1 MAMGMGSV
9 KKAQERAEQKS
20 VSGNYLPKIYW
31 ADKKDSTEFDRTKT
45 LRFLSNDVIVCKV
58 YEFVPGG
65 KEGKGRDFVDPASL
79 VDDNGQPL
87 WDWVDPSKDFFKL
100 NDVHYPDFRG
110 NLTPWKKQAKE
121 RIYALAIVREEYQD
135 KDGTIKIRDKMVKRE
150 WTDKDGNK
158 KEETGPYYGHVK
170 QAVQNFWN
178 TMFRFYQK
186 YGTITDRDYEI
197 TRIGNGTDTT
207 FTFIQQDVDPD
218 LKTQD
223 QVDKAYQSPVSME
236 DFMKG
241 MASYEEVYK
250 WVVEGN
256 STAQLRNPQDH
267 SKFMSGGAVASTPAS
282 EPAQESAPASEPE
295 EESTQPTSGGVD
307 SLRSELEQLARG

>member
-1 MAMGMGSV
+1 MGMGMQQV
-9 KKAQERAEQKS
+9 QKAKERADQQS

-31 ADKKDSTEFDRTKT
+31 ADKKDSSEFDRTKT
-45 LRFLSNDVIVCKV
+45 IRFLSNDVIVCKV

-100 NDVHYPDFRG
+100 NDVSYPDFRG

-121 RIYALAIVREEYQD
+121 RIYALAIVREEY
-135 KDGTIKIRDKMVKRE
+135 KDENGDVKIRDKMVKRE
-150 WTDKDGNK
+150 WEDKDGNK

-197 TRIGNGTDTT
+197 TRNGNGTDTG
-207 FTFIQQDVDPD
+207 FTFIQQEIDPN
-218 LKTQD
+218 LKTQE
-223 QVDKAYQSPVSME
+223 QVDAAYKPPLTME
-236 DFMKG
+236 EFMKN
-241 MASYEEVYK
+241 MSSYESVYK
-250 WVVEGN
+250 WIVEGN
-256 STAQLRNPQDH
+256 STAQLKRPQKHADLMDADAIDTSVPE
-267 SKFMSGGAVASTPAS
+267 SKP
-282 EPAQESAPASEPE
+282 APAEEPSE
-295 EESTQPTSGGVD
+295 EEHSTKPTSGGVD
-307 SLRSELEQLARG
+307 SLRSELEQLAKG